1 MSDHFPVPTSHVS
14 QAPLDGTYL
23 PASSR
28 NDAHACETLV
38 NMALVGAVV
47 GGSAAAAHNALR
59 MKRDEIELAEA
70 LRNTGRTAI
79 ASAAATAVAG
89 AAANAVANEGVL
101 RLSLMFGV
109 GAAMLYGLDR
119 WVEAKGDGNE

>member
-1 MSDHFPVPTSHVS
+1 MSERYPVPCTRT
-14 QAPLDGTYL
+14 GTYL
-23 PASSR
+23 PAGGQ
-28 NDAHACETLV
+28 AETPACETLV

-59 MKRDEIELAEA
+59 MKRDEIQLGEA
-70 LRNTGRTAI
+70 LVSTSRTAI

-89 AAANAVANEGVL
+89 AAADAVAREGML

-109 GAAMLYGLDR
+109 GAAVLYGLNR
-119 WVEAKGDGNE
+119 WVEGKAG

>member
-1 MSDHFPVPTSHVS
+1 MSDHGMVPYTYTGTS
-14 QAPLDGTYL
+14 L
-23 PASSR
+23 PTASYGDPPS
-28 NDAHACETLV
+28 CETLI
-38 NMALVGAVV
+38 NMALVGAIV

-70 LRNTGRTAI
+70 LGSTARTAV

-89 AAANAVANEGVL
+89 AAASAVTSHGVL

-109 GAAMLYGLDR
+109 GAAMLYGLNR
-119 WVEAKGDGNE
+119 WVEQRGEGDA

>member
-1 MSDHFPVPTSHVS
+1 MSEHYPVPYAQSGS
-14 QAPLDGTYL
+14 YL
-23 PASSR
+23 PAGSH
-28 NDAHACETLV
+28 DAAPACETLV

-59 MKRDEIELAEA
+59 MKRDEIQLGEA
-70 LRNTGRTAI
+70 LLSTGRTAI

-89 AAANAVANEGVL
+89 AAANAVAKEGVL

-109 GAAMLYGLDR
+109 GAAMLYGLNQ
-119 WVEAKGDGNE
+119 WVEGKKDRE